1 MENPIRILNLEDN
14 TFDAALIALEL
25 KKEYFKVD
33 IKVVGNQPQ
42 FEELLNSYSFDL
54 ILADNN
60 LPNYNG
66 ILALQYSKSN
76 FPDMPFIF
84 VSGTLGEERA
94 ILAIRYGASDF
105 VDKNHL
111 EKLGYA
117 VRRVLNE
124 TNAKNQL
131 INLNK
136 VISESEERL
145 RYVVKATGEMVWDM
159 DVKTGNIIWNTG
171 GQNQFGYLPQQIEN
185 TFDWWAQRLH
195 PEDKMRILAD
205 YESFLASGDEAWHGE
220 YRFANADGEY
230 TWVADNCC
238 ALRDASGNPY
248 RVIGSMNDI
257 TLLHKAQDELLISK
271 QLIEESEKLK
281 SSLLDNMNHELRT
294 PMNGILGFAD
304 LLLDKVDNP
313 EAKIM
318 VENILY
324 SGRRLLNTVK
334 SIMDVAQL
342 ASGKYPINLNLA
354 DLSLIIGESL
364 PKYYKMAE
372 DKGLTILSNL
382 DNSVIANIDVTGL
395 QNIINHL
402 INNALKFTLK
412 GWVEISTTHIKS
424 GNKSKP
430 AILIKDTGI
439 GIPTSKQ
446 KIIFQEFRQESEG
459 MDRSYQGNGL
469 GLSIVQRIMELMHG
483 EIKLE
488 SEPGVGSTFTLLFPS
503 VAASS
508 KLKNVNETVRTAAV
522 SFVNLDEVTPEALK
536 ILIVEDDKL
545 NAKLTGFYLEEIA
558 SVDIADNGELAIEK
572 AKQNAY
578 QLILMD
584 INLGIGMDGIETTR
598 RIRQLENYKHI
609 PVIATTGYTL
619 YNEIEQIKNSGFTDY
634 LPKPFSRKELL
645 TSIKK
650 NFSIKKT

>member
-14 TFDAALIALEL
+14 TFDATIIALEL

-33 IKVVGNQPQ
+33 IKVAGNQAE
-42 FEELLNSYSFDL
+42 FEALLNSYSFDL

-66 ILALQYSKSN
+66 ILALQYAKIN
-76 FPDMPFIF
+76 FPDLPFIF

-105 VDKNHL
+105 VDKNHI
-111 EKLGYA
+111 EKLGHA

-124 TNAKNQL
+124 TNAKSQL

-136 VISESEERL
+136 AISESEERL
-145 RYVVKATGEMVWDM
+145 RYVVKATREMVRDI
-159 DVKTGNIIWNTG
+159 DLKTGNIIWNTG

-185 TFDWWAQRLH
+185 TFEWWAQRMH
-195 PEDKMRILAD
+195 PEDKKRILTD
-205 YESFLASGDEAWHGE
+205 YDSFLASTEEAWHGE

-230 TWVADNCC
+230 TWVSDSCC
-238 ALRDASGNPY
+238 ALRDTSGNTY
-248 RVIGSMNDI
+248 RVIGSMSDI
-257 TLLHKAQDELLISK
+257 TQLHKAQDELLISK
-271 QLIEESEKLK
+271 ELIEESEKLK

-304 LLLDKVDNP
+304 LLLAKVDNP
-313 EAKIM
+313 EARIM

-324 SGRRLLNTVK
+324 SGRRLLHTVK

-354 DLSLIIGESL
+354 DLSLIIGASL
-364 PKYYKMAE
+364 PNYFKMAE

-382 DNSVIANIDVTGL
+382 DNSVIANVDSIGL
-395 QNIINHL
+395 QNIISHL
-402 INNALKFTLK
+402 IHNALKFTLK
-412 GWVEISTTHIKS
+412 GWVEISTTYVKEGS
-424 GNKSKP
+424 ESKP
-430 AILIKDTGI
+430 AIMIKDTGI
-439 GIPTSKQ
+439 GIPVSKQ

-488 SEPGVGSTFTLLFPS
+488 SEQGVGSTFTLLFPS
-503 VAASS
+503 VTASPKLKSINDTDKKGVSSAS
-508 KLKNVNETVRTAAV
+508 KLNE
-522 SFVNLDEVTPEALK
+522 NIPESLK

-545 NAKLTGFYLEEIA
+545 NAELTVFYLEKIA
-558 SVDIADNGELAIEK
+558 TVDVAYNGETALEK
-572 AKQNAY
+572 AKQNNY

-598 RIRQLENYKHI
+598 RIRRLENYQHI

-619 YNEIEQIKNSGFTDY
+619 YNEIEQIKNSGLTDY

-645 TSIKK
+645 TSITK
-650 NFSIKKT
+650 NFLNKNV

>member
-33 IKVVGNQPQ
+33 IKVAGNQKE

-66 ILALQYSKSN
+66 ILALQYVKSN
-76 FPDMPFIF
+76 FPDLPFIF

-131 INLNK
+131 INLNNA
-136 VISESEERL
+136 IIESEERL
-145 RYVVKATGEMVWDM
+145 RYVVKATREMVCDM
-159 DVKTGNIIWNTG
+159 DMKTGKIIWNTG
-171 GQNQFGYLPQQIEN
+171 GQNQFGYLPQQIED
-185 TFDWWAQRLH
+185 TFEWWAQRLH
-195 PEDKMRILAD
+195 PEDKKKILTD
-205 YESFLASGDEAWHGE
+205 YESFLASNQEAWNGE

-230 TWVADNCC
+230 TWVSDNRC

-257 TLLHKAQDELLISK
+257 TILHKAQDELQVSK
-271 QLIEESEKLK
+271 KLIEESEKLK

-304 LLLDKVDNP
+304 LLLDKVENP

-354 DLSLIIGESL
+354 DLSIVIGESM
-364 PKYYKMAE
+364 PMYYKMAE
-372 DKGLTILSNL
+372 EKGLTLMSNI
-382 DNSVIANIDVTGL
+382 DNSVIANVDTASLKNV
-395 QNIINHL
+395 INNL

-412 GWVEISTTHIKS
+412 GWVEISTTYLKS
-424 GNKSKP
+424 GNESKP
-430 AILIKDTGI
+430 AIMIKDTGI
-439 GIPTSKQ
+439 GITPGKQ

-459 MDRSYQGNGL
+459 LDRSYQGNGL
-469 GLSIVQRIMELMHG
+469 GLSIVQRIMELMQG

-488 SEPGVGSTFTLLFPS
+488 SEPGVGSTFTLIFPS
-503 VAASS
+503 VIATP
-508 KLKNVNETVRTAAV
+508 KLKNVHDTGRQASKPSYIKNEY
-522 SFVNLDEVTPEALK
+522 TPEVLK
-536 ILIVEDDKL
+536 ILIVEDDKI
-545 NAKLTGFYLEEIA
+545 NAELTSFYIEEIA
-558 SVDIADNGELAIEK
+558 SVDVAYNGESAVEM
-572 AKQNAY
+572 AKQNNY

-584 INLGIGMDGIETTR
+584 INLGIGIDGIETTK
-598 RIRQLENYKHI
+598 RIHQLENYQHI
-609 PVIATTGYTL
+609 PIIATTGYTL
-619 YNEIEQIKNSGFTDY
+619 YNEIEQIKNSGFSDY

-645 TSIKK
+645 TSITK
-650 NFSIKKT
+650 NFLINQV